1 MKSLEEIP
9 NWGGRGLSHPAFF
22 RHTCYQVPSLGALPT
37 QKLNNEKH
45 RSANP
50 LLNLTVMLH
59 VLGEHT
65 GMKAELYQ
73 TNVKGQGFIYRAS
86 FQHRLH

>member
-1 MKSLEEIP
+1 MYVYYIDCS
-9 NWGGRGLSHPAFF
+9 NM
-22 RHTCYQVPSLGALPT
+22 HTSIVSIVYLYLVFT
-37 QKLNNEKH
+37 IEHYDNEKH
-45 RSANP
+45 YSANP
-50 LLNLTVMLH
+50 RRNLTEMLHLH

-73 TNVKGQGFIYRAS
+73 TNVKSQGFIYRAS